1 MVERNYTSNG
11 ESKVA
16 SWLNKTWIRNLLK
29 KQREI
34 SSCDVIAW
42 KEIVFPKES
51 EYWMKKH
58 KETKYIKSFMA

>member
-11 ESKVA
+11 EPKVA

-42 KEIVFPKES
+42 KEIVLPKES
-51 EYWMKKH
+51 K
-58 KETKYIKSFMA
+58 